1 MGGKDR
7 EACGRCSIST
17 VLEAT
22 EDGDGDGGA
31 ESPFEGE
38 RIELAADEVRSV
50 VRHEVLA
57 RRVKARLDAL
67 ASRLIFG

>member
-1 MGGKDR
+1 MGGDER

-22 EDGDGDGGA
+22 DDEDGDGGA
-31 ESPFEGE
+31 ENPFKGG
-38 RIELAADEVRSV
+38 RIELDADEVRSV

-57 RRVKARLDAL
+57 RRVKSRLDAL
-67 ASRLIFG
+67 ATRLIFG